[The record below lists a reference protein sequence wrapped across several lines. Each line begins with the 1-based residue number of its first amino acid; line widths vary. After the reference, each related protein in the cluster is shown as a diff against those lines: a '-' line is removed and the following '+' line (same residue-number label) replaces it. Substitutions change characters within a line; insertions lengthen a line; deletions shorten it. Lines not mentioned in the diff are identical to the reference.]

1 MPDFKKPAE
10 KIDPRDKEALKNA
23 GFGNPDEKFDPETEM
38 AEVAAD
44 AAIVESVNETEGIS
58 PEPVTG
64 GPSNKKTNKKGVAK
78 EPQPKA
84 KEQPQQEEAEEQEPP
99 QAPEVELSEDPAERL
114 RQVSE
119 MLREEYG
126 EDAPSLDDLVKWK
139 QSHGDIFVLPLGER
153 TFIYRY
159 LKRAEWNKIQADES
173 LQNLTDMQIDD
184 YMFDRCVLWPS
195 VGAVQKAVLPAG
207 LIGAICEQIRI
218 NSMFI
223 PPERL
228 AQFTMK
234 L

>member
-10 KIDPRDKEALKNA
+10 KIDPRDPEAVKKA
-23 GFGNPDEKFDPETEM
+23 GFGNPSEKFDPESEM

-44 AAIVESVNETEGIS
+44 AAQVEAINESQEIPGG
-58 PEPVTG
+58 PVTA
-64 GPSNKKTNKKGVAK
+64 PHPKKKSPKRGAAKKPA
-78 EPQPKA
+78 A
-84 KEQPQQEEAEEQEPP
+84 KEQPPPQEEQEDSSPT
-99 QAPEVELSEDPAERL
+99 ELSDDPTKRL
-114 RQVSE
+114 KQVAAI
-119 MLREEYG
+119 LQEEYG
-126 EDAPSLDDLVKWK
+126 EGTPSSDDLMKWK
-139 QSHGDIFVLPLGER
+139 QMHGDIFVLPVGER

-173 LQNLTDMQIDD
+173 LQSLTEMQVDD
-184 YMFDRCVLWPS
+184 YLFDRCVLWPS
-195 VGAVQKAVLPAG
+195 IDTRGKAYLPAG

-228 AQFTMK
+228 AQFTTK